1 MAFDGIVTKQV
12 VLELKS
18 ALVGGKVNKV
28 FEPNKN
34 EIILGIYCNG
44 KNYALDVSIS
54 SNNYR
59 MNLTTNSKPN
69 PLNAPNFCMLLR
81 KHLVGARIT
90 DIYSNC
96 LERVVFIDFDT
107 YNELNDLVTKK
118 LVIELMGKH
127 SNVILLNS
135 KNIIIDSLRHLD
147 SFSNSCRDILPAH
160 EYLNP
165 PADKLD
171 ICKIGLEEFISL
183 MKNDSLSNIIPNSF
197 SGISKTFI
205 LNTLDV
211 LKISDTDYSYENIT
225 ELYKYIK
232 DIIDNLGTD
241 NVLTVYINDKD
252 YTIVNKAS
260 HIDYIGRPFSSDPY
274 NKKII
279 TPIQSE
285 QFVANVDE
293 QCSPLQDNILQ
304 TNFFLDDFYSKKE
317 NDEVTIN
324 YKNNLLKLVLSAL
337 KKITKKVNNIN
348 MKLKECENMDTYRIY
363 GELITSNL
371 YRINN
376 NVNLSSISLENYYD
390 NNNLVEIP
398 LDKSILPSYNAKK
411 YFKKYNK
418 LKNTLEI
425 VSKQKADA
433 TKELDYLESIIY
445 ELEGATSTL
454 ELEEIDIE
462 ISENVLFKNTQKNSN
477 VKKNKVNKR
486 KVHDEYEP
494 ITYNVDGFTLYVG
507 KNNKQNDYITTKLG
521 KNEDLWFHT
530 KDIRGSHCLLKCN
543 GEAVKEHTIIA
554 CAEIAAF
561 HSKAKLSSNVPV
573 DYCFIKNVKKPSGS
587 KPGMVIYTNNKT
599 LYVEPKQN

>member
-12 VLELKS
+12 VLELKNT
-18 ALVGGKVNKV
+18 LICGKVNKV

-44 KNYALDVSIS
+44 KNYALNISIS

-96 LERVVFIDFDT
+96 LERIVFINFAA
-107 YNELNDLVTKK
+107 YNELNDLVNKK

-127 SNVILLNS
+127 SNVILLND

-160 EYLNP
+160 EYVNP

-171 ICKIGLEEFISL
+171 ICKIGLDEFTHL
-183 MKNDSLSNIIPNSF
+183 MKNDKLSNIIPNSF

-205 LNTLDV
+205 LNTLSRLD
-211 LKISDTDYSYENIT
+211 ISDTNYSTQDITNLYEH
-225 ELYKYIK
+225 IK
-232 DIIDNLGTD
+232 DIIDNLGTS
-241 NVLTVYINDKD
+241 NVLTTSINAKD
-252 YTIVNKAS
+252 YSIVLENHK
-260 HIDYIGRPFSSDPY
+260 D
-274 NKKII
+274 
-279 TPIQSE
+279 
-285 QFVANVDE
+285 
-293 QCSPLQDNILQ
+293 ILQ
-304 TNFFLDDFYSKKE
+304 TNFFLDDFYNKKE
-317 NDEVTIN
+317 NDEVTNN

-348 MKLKECENMDTYRIY
+348 MKLKECENMETYRIY

-376 NVNLSSISLENYYD
+376 SINVSSISLENYYD

-398 LDKSILPSYNAKK
+398 LDKSISPSYNAKK
-411 YFKKYNK
+411 YFKRYNK

-425 VSKQKADA
+425 VTKQKLEA

-445 ELEGATSTL
+445 ELEGATSIS

-543 GEAVKEHTIIA
+543 GEKIKEHTIIA
-554 CAEIAAF
+554 CAEITAF
-561 HSKAKLSSNVPV
+561 YSKAKLSSNVPV

-599 LYVEPKQN
+599 LYVNPKEI

>member
-1 MAFDGIVTKQV
+1 MAFDGIVTKQIA
-12 VLELKS
+12 LELKS
-18 ALVGGKVNKV
+18 ALIGGKINKV

-44 KNYALDVSIS
+44 KNYALNISIS

-90 DIYSNC
+90 NIYSNS
-96 LERVVFIDFDT
+96 LERIIFIEFEA
-107 YNELNDLVTKK
+107 YNELNDLVNKK
-118 LVIELMGKH
+118 LVVELMGKH
-127 SNVILLNS
+127 SNVILLND

-160 EYLNP
+160 EYINP
-165 PADKLD
+165 PADKLN
-171 ICKIGLEEFISL
+171 ICNIKLDEFISSV
-183 MKNDSLSNIIPNSF
+183 KNGTLSNIIPNSF

-205 LNTLDV
+205 LSALDI
-211 LKISDTDYSYENIT
+211 LKISDTDYSIEDIT
-225 ELYKYIK
+225 NLYKYIK
-232 DIIDNLGTD
+232 DIIENLGTD
-241 NVLTVYINDKD
+241 NVLAVPINDKD
-252 YTIVNKAS
+252 YTMVNIS
-260 HIDYIGRPFSSDPY
+260 NGVYYTGRPFNSDPY
-274 NKKII
+274 SKTITTIQKK
-279 TPIQSE
+279 
-285 QFVANVDE
+285 QFVADTDK
-293 QCSPLQDNILQ
+293 QCPHLQHNMLQ
-304 TNFFLDDFYSKKE
+304 ANFFLDDFYSKKE
-317 NDEVTIN
+317 NNEVFVN
-324 YKNNLLKLVLSAL
+324 YKNNLLKLVFSAL

-348 MKLKECENMDTYRIY
+348 SKLKECESMDTYRIY

-376 NVNLSSISLENYYD
+376 NINVSSICLENYYD

-398 LDKSILPSYNAKK
+398 LDKSISPSYNAKK

-418 LKNTLEI
+418 LKSTLEI
-425 VSKQKADA
+425 VSTQKLEAN
-433 TKELDYLESIIY
+433 KELDYLESIIY
-445 ELEGATSTL
+445 ELEGATSIS

-462 ISENVLFKNTQKNSN
+462 ISENVLFKNNIKNSN
-477 VKKNKVNKR
+477 IKKNKVDRR

-494 ITYNVDGFTLYVG
+494 ITYNIDGFTLYVG

-521 KNEDLWFHT
+521 KNNDLWFHT

-543 GEAVKEHTIIA
+543 GQEVKEHTIIS
-554 CAEIAAF
+554 CAQIAAF

-573 DYCFIKNVKKPSGS
+573 DYCYVKNVKKPSGS
-587 KPGMVIYTNNKT
+587 KPGMVIYTTNKT
-599 LYVEPKQN
+599 LYVDPKEI

>member
-12 VLELKS
+12 VLELKG

-44 KNYALDVSIS
+44 KNYALNISIS

-59 MNLTTNSKPN
+59 MNLTTNAKPN

-96 LERVVFIDFDT
+96 LERIVFINFEA
-107 YNELNDLVTKK
+107 YNELNDLVNKK
-118 LVIELMGKH
+118 LVVELMGKH
-127 SNVILLNS
+127 SNVILLND

-147 SFSNSCRDILPAH
+147 SFSNSYRDILPAH
-160 EYLNP
+160 EYVNP

-171 ICKIGLEEFISL
+171 ICKIGLDEFTQL
-183 MKNDSLSNIIPNSF
+183 MKNDKLSNIIPNSF

-211 LKISDTDYSYENIT
+211 LKISDADYSYEDIIR
-225 ELYKYIK
+225 LYEYIK
-232 DIIDNLGTD
+232 NIIKNLGTD
-241 NVLTVYINDKD
+241 EALTVSINNKD
-252 YTIVNKAS
+252 YMVVLKS
-260 HIDYIGRPFSSDPY
+260 YVQKWLCHS
-274 NKKII
+274 
-279 TPIQSE
+279 
-285 QFVANVDE
+285 DE
-293 QCSPLQDNILQ
+293 QCSLLQFKLPFSMQQDILH

-348 MKLKECENMDTYRIY
+348 VKLKECENMDTYRIY

-376 NVNLSSISLENYYD
+376 NINVDYIEIENYYD
-390 NNNLVEIP
+390 NNNLIKIP
-398 LDKSILPSYNAKK
+398 LDKSISPSYNAKK

-425 VSKQKADA
+425 VSNQKADA

-445 ELEGATSTL
+445 ELEGATSTS
-454 ELEEIDIE
+454 ELEEIDVE
-462 ISENVLFKNTQKNSN
+462 ISENVLFKNSQKNSN

-486 KVHDEYEP
+486 KAHDEYEP

-543 GEAVKEHTIIA
+543 GEKVQEHTIIA

-561 HSKAKLSSNVPV
+561 HSKAKLSSNIPV

-587 KPGMVIYTNNKT
+587 KPGMVVYTNNKT
-599 LYVEPKQN
+599 LYVNPKEV

>member
-12 VLELKS
+12 VLELKNT
-18 ALVGGKVNKV
+18 LIGGKVNKV

-44 KNYALDVSIS
+44 KNYALDISIS

-81 KHLVGARIT
+81 KHLVGARII

-96 LERVVFIDFDT
+96 LERIVFINFEA
-107 YNELNDLVTKK
+107 YNELNDLVNKK
-118 LVIELMGKH
+118 LIIELMGKH
-127 SNVILLNS
+127 SNVILLND

-160 EYLNP
+160 EYINP
-165 PADKLD
+165 PTDKLD
-171 ICKIGLEEFISL
+171 ICKIDLDEFIHL
-183 MKNDSLSNIIPNSF
+183 MKNDKLSNIIPNSF

-211 LKISDTDYSYENIT
+211 LKIPDTAYSSENIA

-232 DIIDNLGTD
+232 NIIRNLGTD
-241 NVLTVYINDKD
+241 NVLAISINDKD
-252 YTIVNKAS
+252 YTMILKS
-260 HIDYIGRPFSSDPY
+260 HRD
-274 NKKII
+274 
-279 TPIQSE
+279 
-285 QFVANVDE
+285 
-293 QCSPLQDNILQ
+293 ILQ
-304 TNFFLDDFYSKKE
+304 TNFFLDDFYNKKE
-317 NDEVTIN
+317 KDEVTIN
-324 YKNNLLKLVLSAL
+324 YKNSLLKLVLSAL

-348 MKLKECENMDTYRIY
+348 MKLKECENMETYRIY

-376 NVNLSSISLENYYD
+376 SLNVSSISLENYYD
-390 NNNLVEIP
+390 NNNLIEIP
-398 LDKSILPSYNAKK
+398 LDKSLSPSYNAKK

-425 VSKQKADA
+425 VTKQKLEA

-445 ELEGATSTL
+445 ELESATSTS
-454 ELEEIDIE
+454 ELEEIDVE

-486 KVHDEYEP
+486 KAHDEYEP

-543 GEAVKEHTIIA
+543 GKSVKEHTVTT
-554 CAEIAAF
+554 CAKIAAF
-561 HSKAKLSSNVPV
+561 HSKARLSSNVPV